1 VLQKVMPMGWRTQDA
16 YDRGAEKRWRALP
29 WRQRYDWRA
38 IALFVLW
45 LAAVAFAAWAGARR

>member
-1 VLQKVMPMGWRTQDA
+1 MGWRTQDA
-16 YDRGAEKRWRALP
+16 YDRGAEKLWRALP

-45 LAAVAFAAWAGARR
+45 LAAVAFAAWVGARM